1 MKDKQMFGN
10 LKDYLNKE
18 FYAEHQRIT
27 IATDTEENEYEI
39 ICVFKSLSF
48 KKEDTNV
55 FKYYNVYSFADE
67 QEYNKYLDDC
77 RAIQLYD
84 TGKIAKFGEQ
94 LITLITC
101 EYSQENGRLVVVAK
115 KI

>member
-1 MKDKQMFGN
+1 MFGS
-10 LKDYLNKE
+10 LKDYLDKE

-27 IATDTEENEYEI
+27 IATDKEESEYEI

-55 FKYYNVYSFADE
+55 FKYYNWYNFE
-67 QEYNKYLDDC
+67 NELEYNEYLDNC

-94 LITLITC
+94 IITLITC
-101 EYSQENGRLVVVAK
+101 EYSQVNGRLIVIAK